1 MSHNL
6 INSKKPSKVINQYI
20 LEINEWKNDKE
31 NLLKEKMVT
40 L

>member
-6 INSKKPSKVINQYI
+6 INFKKPSKVINQYI